1 MAQFRKDTHQ
11 YLGDGKTIFEVVML
25 ADQYGNIIG
34 PANPSGMSV
43 DAFGRARM
51 STPLTLFDSFHRY
64 QENGKFSTA
73 NSSGTTYTF
82 NSNTSTIDCTVPT
95 TSGAYVYRETNRV
108 FAYQPGK
115 SLQVITTFIMN
126 PAKANLR
133 QRAGYFNVDNGLF
146 LERYDATGVRF
157 VKRSKVTGSSVDT
170 RIEQAD
176 WNVDPM
182 DGTGPSGLTL
192 NLNYPQILFID
203 IEWLGAGT
211 ARMGFVINGQLIH
224 CHSFHHSNL
233 SDAPSGAYMQTACL
247 PARIEIENTGITANS
262 STLKQLCTTVISEGG
277 YELRGRNRTT
287 GMDTPTSN
295 NYTLTTANVYYP
307 VCSIRLKSDRLDAI
321 VTPKQISLVGTTASD
336 YRYKIVAG
344 ATITGGSWNSA
355 GADSAVEYNLTGTS
369 ASGGTELQSSYLIST
384 GSQSLTARL
393 EDGQFK
399 YQLERNIFTSTPTTF
414 TILVAS
420 KANGDKVLAGMD
432 WEEIT

>member
-1 MAQFRKDTHQ
+1 MAQYRKDTHQ
-11 YLGDGKTIFEVVML
+11 YLGDGKTIFEVMML
-25 ADQYGNIIG
+25 ADQYGNLVG
-34 PANPSGMSV
+34 PANPSGMAV

-51 STPLTLFDSFHRY
+51 SQPLTLFDSFHRY
-64 QENGKFSTA
+64 QDNGKASTA
-73 NSSGTTYTF
+73 NSAGTTYTF
-82 NSNTSTIDCTVPT
+82 NANTSTIDCTVPT

-115 SLQVITTFIMN
+115 SLQIITTFIMN

-146 LERYDATGVRF
+146 LERYDATGIRF
-157 VKRSKVTGSSVDT
+157 VKRSKVTGVSADT
-170 RIEQAD
+170 RVEQAD

-192 NLNYPQILFID
+192 NLDYPQIMFID

-211 ARMGFVINGQLIH
+211 TRMGFVINGAFIH

-233 SDAPSGAYMQTACL
+233 SDTPSGAYMQTACL
-247 PARIEIENTGITANS
+247 PVRVEIENTGVTANS
-262 STLKQLCTTVISEGG
+262 STYKQLCTSVISEGG
-277 YELRGRNRTT
+277 YELKGRMKTV

-295 NYTLTTANVYYP
+295 NYTLVTNNIYYP

-321 VTPKQISLVGTTASD
+321 VIPKQISLVGTTASD
-336 YRYKIVAG
+336 YRYKIITG
-344 ATITGGSWNSA
+344 ASITGGSWISA
-355 GADSAVEYNLTGTS
+355 GSDSAVEYNMNAASMS
-369 ASGGTELQSSYLIST
+369 AGSELLSSYLIST

-393 EDGQFK
+393 EDGSFRF
-399 YQLERNIFTSTPTTF
+399 QLERNALTVTPTTF
-414 TILVAS
+414 TLAVAS
-420 KANGDKVLAGMD
+420 KSNGDKILAGMD